1 MKITVCTRNEARQI
15 VNGINQYNLNKVP
28 AVLQENWIPI
38 EYVVK
43 NAEDQVIGGI
53 LAGIGYWAGLEI
65 KILWVHED
73 YRQQGLGTKLLQKAE
88 QEAIT
93 QGAILS
99 SLDTFDFQAEQFYL
113 KNGYQ
118 EFGRLA
124 NFPEGHQRIYLSKK
138 LSK

>member
-1 MKITVCTRNEARQI
+1 MKITTCTRDEARQI
-15 VNGINQYNLNKVP
+15 VDGINQYNLNHVP
-28 AVLQENWIPI
+28 AVLQENWTPI
-38 EYVVK
+38 DYVLK
-43 NAEDQVIGGI
+43 NKEDQVIGGI

-88 QEAIT
+88 QEAIIH
-93 QGAILS
+93 GATLS

>member
-1 MKITVCTRNEARQI
+1 MKITVCTRDEARQI
-15 VNGINQYNLNKVP
+15 VNGINQYNLNHVP
-28 AVLQENWIPI
+28 AVLKEYWIPI

-88 QEAIT
+88 QEGII
-93 QGAILS
+93 QGATIS

>member
-15 VNGINQYNLNKVP
+15 VNSINQYNLNKVP

>member
-1 MKITVCTRNEARQI
+1 MKITACTRDEARQI
-15 VNGINQYNLNKVP
+15 VDGINQYNLNQVP
-28 AVLQENWIPI
+28 AVLQENWTPI
-38 EYVVK
+38 DYVLK
-43 NAEDQVIGGI
+43 NKENQVIGGI

-93 QGAILS
+93 QGATLS

>member
-1 MKITVCTRNEARQI
+1 MKITTCTRDEARQI
-15 VNGINQYNLNKVP
+15 VDGINRYNLNQVP
-28 AVLQENWIPI
+28 AVLQENWTPI
-38 EYVVK
+38 EYILK
-43 NAEDQVIGGI
+43 NEEGQVIGGI

-73 YRQQGLGTKLLQKAE
+73 HRQQGLGTKLLQKAE

-93 QGAILS
+93 QGAKIS

-118 EFGRLA
+118 EFGRLE
-124 NFPEGHQRIYLSKK
+124 NFPKGHQRIYLSKK